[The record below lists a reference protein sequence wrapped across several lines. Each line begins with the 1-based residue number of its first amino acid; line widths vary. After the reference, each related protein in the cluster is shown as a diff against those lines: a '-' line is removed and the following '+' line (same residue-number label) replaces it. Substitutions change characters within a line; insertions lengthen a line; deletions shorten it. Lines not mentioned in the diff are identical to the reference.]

1 MLSDEKYHL
10 DEISNAYCQS
20 KDLECVLV
28 RIFGKSL
35 FIYPKTTWFSV
46 AFHLLPSIFLSPV
59 KWSTVICQKR
69 KAKYILIDELEI
81 RGEAQT
87 TQGGSWK
94 QEWIAYPNWEW
105 KKLFWRFKEKWL
117 QNKGICLWNL
127 IHMHIIIFPENCCSN
142 LCIPANSYEMKKCGT
157 YVTLLNVCL
166 WNYTKEFSV
175 CFLLLLLLVSIPIET
190 AADQNKTKT
199 K

>member
-1 MLSDEKYHL
+1 MKNTIWMKFPMLIVSPKIWSVCLWEY
-10 DEISNAYCQS
+10 
-20 KDLECVLV
+20 LV
-28 RIFGKSL
+28 KVYSFILRQRGFQLL
-35 FIYPKTTWFSV
+35 FISC
-46 AFHLLPSIFLSPV
+46 LPYSSPQWNEVLSSA
-59 KWSTVICQKR
+59 KKR